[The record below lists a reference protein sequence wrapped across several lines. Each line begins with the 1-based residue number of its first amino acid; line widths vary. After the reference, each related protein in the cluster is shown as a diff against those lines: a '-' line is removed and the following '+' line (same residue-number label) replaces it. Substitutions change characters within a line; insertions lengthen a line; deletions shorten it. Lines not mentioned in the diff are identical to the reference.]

1 MRVVIK
7 NKYVKDFFATV
18 MFFTRI
24 PIKWS
29 VFSDKAPDLT
39 NAAWAFPLVGF
50 LIGLLSGVL
59 GDLLI
64 FLGSPIFLSC
74 IIAITM
80 SILLTGAFHE
90 DGLADTADGLGA
102 GGSPQRINKII
113 HDSRLGTYGVLA
125 LILGL
130 LTRLG
135 LLLTLVE
142 YGYSLVSILAIGF
155 ASGKLAILYS
165 RNFYNNSRFAKVGSI
180 VGVISNK
187 NLFIANL
194 IWGLPTLVIFPFYGI
209 LLGGLLMAFIIS
221 IIGLKSKKA
230 LGGITGDILGAVA
243 FLTELVFLFGII
255 IVKVTV
261 N

>member
-1 MRVVIK
+1 MIK
-7 NKYVKDFFATV
+7 NKYVVDFFATI

-29 VFSDKAPDLT
+29 FFSDKAPDLT
-39 NAAWAFPLVGF
+39 KAAWAFPLVGF
-50 LIGLLSGVL
+50 LIGLLSGAL
-59 GDLLI
+59 GDFLI
-64 FLGSPIFLSC
+64 FLGLPNFLSC
-74 IIAITM
+74 IIAIIM

-90 DGLADTADGLGA
+90 DGLADSADGLGA

-130 LTRLG
+130 LARLG

-142 YGYSLVSILAIGF
+142 YGYLLVSILSIGF

-165 RNFYNNSRFAKVGSI
+165 RNFFNNSRFAKVGSI

-194 IWGLPTLVIFPFYGI
+194 IWVLPTLVIFPFYGI
-209 LLGGLLMAFIIS
+209 LLGGILMTFIIS

-230 LGGITGDILGAVA
+230 LGGITGDILGAIA
-243 FLTELVFLFGII
+243 FLTELVFLLGIVI
-255 IVKVTV
+255 VTV
-261 N
+261 IVN

>member
-29 VFSDKAPDLT
+29 FFSDKAPDLT

-50 LIGLLSGVL
+50 LIGLLSGML
-59 GDLLI
+59 GDFLI
-64 FLGSPIFLSC
+64 FLGLPIFLSC

-142 YGYSLVSILAIGF
+142 YGYLLVSILSVGF

-165 RNFYNNSRFAKVGSI
+165 RNFFNNSKFAKVGSI

-187 NLFIANL
+187 NLFVANL
-194 IWGLPTLVIFPFYGI
+194 IWVLPTLVIFPFYGI
-209 LLGGLLMAFIIS
+209 LLGGILMTCIIS

-230 LGGITGDILGAVA
+230 LGGITGDILGAIA
-243 FLTELVFLFGII
+243 FLSELVFLFGII
-255 IVKVTV
+255 IVEVTV

>member
-1 MRVVIK
+1 MIK
-7 NKYVKDFFATV
+7 NKYVVDFFATI

-29 VFSDKAPDLT
+29 FFSDKAPDLT
-39 NAAWAFPLVGF
+39 KAAWAFPLVGF
-50 LIGLLSGVL
+50 LIGLLSGAL
-59 GDLLI
+59 GDFLI
-64 FLGSPIFLSC
+64 FLGLPNFLSC
-74 IIAITM
+74 IIAIIM

-130 LTRLG
+130 LARLG

-142 YGYSLVSILAIGF
+142 YGYLLVSILSIGF

-165 RNFYNNSRFAKVGSI
+165 RNFFNNSRFAKVGSI

-194 IWGLPTLVIFPFYGI
+194 IWVLPTLVIFPFYGI
-209 LLGGLLMAFIIS
+209 LLGGIMMTFIIS

-230 LGGITGDILGAVA
+230 LGGITGDILGAIA
-243 FLTELVFLFGII
+243 FLTELVFLLGIVI
-255 IVKVTV
+255 VTV
-261 N
+261 IVN

>member
-29 VFSDKAPDLT
+29 FFSDKAPDLT

-64 FLGSPIFLSC
+64 FLGLPIFLSC
-74 IIAITM
+74 IIAIIM

-102 GGSPQRINKII
+102 GGPPERINRII
-113 HDSRLGTYGVLA
+113 HDSRLGTYGVVA
-125 LILGL
+125 LNLGL

-135 LLLTLVE
+135 LSLTLVE
-142 YGYSLVSILAIGF
+142 YGYSLVSILSVGF
-155 ASGKLAILYS
+155 ASGKLAIIFS
-165 RNFYNNSRFAKVGSI
+165 RNFFNNSRFAKMGSI
-180 VGVISNK
+180 VGIISNK
-187 NLFIANL
+187 NLFLATM
-194 IWGLPTLVIFPFYGI
+194 IWALPTSVIFPFYGI
-209 LLGGLLMAFIIS
+209 LFGGLLMAFVIS
-221 IIGLKSKKA
+221 IIGLKSRKA

-255 IVKVTV
+255 VVTV
-261 N
+261 MVN

>member
-29 VFSDKAPDLT
+29 FFSDKAPDLT

-50 LIGLLSGVL
+50 LIGLLSGML
-59 GDLLI
+59 GDFLI
-64 FLGSPIFLSC
+64 FLGLPIFLSC

-142 YGYSLVSILAIGF
+142 YGYLLVSILSVGF

-187 NLFIANL
+187 NLFLATL
-194 IWGLPTLVIFPFYGI
+194 LWALPTSIIIPFYGI
-209 LLGGLLMAFIIS
+209 LFGVILMIFIIS
-221 IIGLKSKKA
+221 IMGFKSTKA
-230 LGGITGDILGAVA
+230 LGGVSGDILGAIA
-243 FLTELVFLFGII
+243 FLTELVFLLGIVI
-255 IVKVTV
+255 VTV
-261 N
+261 IVN

>member
-1 MRVVIK
+1 MIK
-7 NKYVKDFFATV
+7 NKYIIDFFATI

-29 VFSDKAPDLT
+29 FFSDKAPDLT
-39 NAAWAFPLVGF
+39 KAAWAFPLVGF
-50 LIGLLSGVL
+50 LIGLLSGML
-59 GDLLI
+59 GDFLI
-64 FLGSPIFLSC
+64 FLGLPIFLSC

-142 YGYSLVSILAIGF
+142 YGYLLVSILSVGF

-187 NLFIANL
+187 NLFLATL
-194 IWGLPTLVIFPFYGI
+194 LWALPTSIIIPFYGI
-209 LLGGLLMAFIIS
+209 LFGVILMIFIIS
-221 IIGLKSKKA
+221 IMGFKSTKA
-230 LGGITGDILGAVA
+230 LGGISGDILGAIA
-243 FLTELVFLFGII
+243 FLTELVFLLGIVI
-255 IVKVTV
+255 VTV
-261 N
+261 IVN

>member
-1 MRVVIK
+1 MV
-7 NKYVKDFFATV
+7 F
-18 MFFTRI
+18 
-24 PIKWS
+24 
-29 VFSDKAPDLT
+29 FSDKAPDLT

-50 LIGLLSGVL
+50 LIGLLSGML
-59 GDLLI
+59 GDLFI
-64 FLGSPIFLSC
+64 FLGLPIFLSC

-142 YGYSLVSILAIGF
+142 YGYLLVSILSVGF

-165 RNFYNNSRFAKVGSI
+165 RNFFNNSRFAKVGSI

-187 NLFIANL
+187 NLFLATL
-194 IWGLPTLVIFPFYGI
+194 IWALPT
-209 LLGGLLMAFIIS
+209 S
-221 IIGLKSKKA
+221 IIIPFLWNIVWCNTNDIYNFYN
-230 LGGITGDILGAVA
+230 GI
-243 FLTELVFLFGII
+243 
-255 IVKVTV
+255 
-261 N
+261 

>member
-7 NKYVKDFFATV
+7 NKYVIDFFATI

-29 VFSDKAPDLT
+29 FFSDKAPDLT

-50 LIGLLSGVL
+50 LIGLLSGML
-59 GDLLI
+59 GDFLI
-64 FLGSPIFLSC
+64 FLGLPIFLSC

-113 HDSRLGTYGVLA
+113 HDSRLGTYGVVA
-125 LILGL
+125 LNLGL

-135 LLLTLVE
+135 LSLTLVE
-142 YGYSLVSILAIGF
+142 YGYSLVSILSVGF
-155 ASGKLAILYS
+155 ASGKLAIIFS
-165 RNFYNNSRFAKVGSI
+165 RNFFNNSRFAKMGSI
-180 VGVISNK
+180 VGIVSHK
-187 NLFIANL
+187 NLFLGTL
-194 IWGLPTLVIFPFYGI
+194 IWVVPTSLIFTFYGI
-209 LLGGLLMAFIIS
+209 LFGVTLMVLIIS
-221 IIGLKSKKA
+221 IIGLKSKKD
-230 LGGITGDILGAVA
+230 LGGITGDILGAIA

>member
-1 MRVVIK
+1 M
-7 NKYVKDFFATV
+7 
-18 MFFTRI
+18 
-24 PIKWS
+24 
-29 VFSDKAPDLT
+29 
-39 NAAWAFPLVGF
+39 
-50 LIGLLSGVL
+50 
-59 GDLLI
+59 
-64 FLGSPIFLSC
+64 
-74 IIAITM
+74 
-80 SILLTGAFHE
+80 TGAFHE

-142 YGYSLVSILAIGF
+142 YGYLLVSILSVGF

-187 NLFIANL
+187 NLFLATVL
-194 IWGLPTLVIFPFYGI
+194 WALPTSIIIPFYGI
-209 LLGGLLMAFIIS
+209 LFGVILMIFIIS
-221 IIGLKSKKA
+221 IMGFKSTKA
-230 LGGITGDILGAVA
+230 LGGVSGDILGAIA
-243 FLTELVFLFGII
+243 FLTELVFLLGIVI
-255 IVKVTV
+255 VTV
-261 N
+261 IVN

>member
-1 MRVVIK
+1 MRLLIK
-7 NKYVKDFFATV
+7 NKYVVDFFATV

-29 VFSDKAPDLT
+29 FFSDKAPDLT
-39 NAAWAFPLVGF
+39 KAAWAFPLVGF
-50 LIGLLSGVL
+50 LIGGLSGLL
-59 GDLLI
+59 GDFLI
-64 FLGSPIFLSC
+64 YLGLSVFLSC
-74 IIAITM
+74 IVAITM
-80 SILLTGAFHE
+80 SVILTGAFHE

-102 GGSPQRINKII
+102 GGSPERINKII
-113 HDSRLGTYGVLA
+113 HDSRLGTYGVIA

-135 LLLTLVE
+135 LLSTLAE
-142 YGYSLVSILAIGF
+142 YGYSLASILSVGF
-155 ASGKLAILYS
+155 ASGKLAIIFTRIFFNS
-165 RNFYNNSRFAKVGSI
+165 SRFAKMGSI
-180 VGVISNK
+180 VGIISHK
-187 NLFIANL
+187 NLFLATM
-194 IWGLPTLVIFPFYGI
+194 IWALPTSVIFPFYGI

-255 IVKVTV
+255 IVTVTV

>member
-1 MRVVIK
+1 MRIVMK
-7 NKYVKDFFATV
+7 NKYVIDFFATV

-24 PIKWS
+24 PINWS
-29 VFSDKAPDLT
+29 FFSDKAPDLT
-39 NAAWAFPLVGF
+39 RAAWAFPLVGF
-50 LIGLLSGVL
+50 LIGGLSGGL
-59 GDLLI
+59 GDFLI
-64 FLGSPIFLSC
+64 FLGLPIFLSC

-113 HDSRLGTYGVLA
+113 HDSRLGTYGVVA
-125 LILGL
+125 LIFGL

-142 YGYSLVSILAIGF
+142 YGYLLVSILSVGF

-187 NLFIANL
+187 NLFLATL
-194 IWGLPTLVIFPFYGI
+194 LWALPTSIVIPFYGI
-209 LLGGLLMAFIIS
+209 LFGVILMIFIIS
-221 IIGLKSKKA
+221 IMGFKSTKA
-230 LGGITGDILGAVA
+230 LGGISGDILGAIA

>member
-1 MRVVIK
+1 MK
-7 NKYVKDFFATV
+7 NKYVIDFFATV

-29 VFSDKAPDLT
+29 FFSDKPPNIT

-50 LIGLLSGVL
+50 LIGGLSGVL

-64 FLGSPIFLSC
+64 FLGLPIFLSC
-74 IIAITM
+74 IITITM
-80 SILLTGAFHE
+80 SVILTGAFHE

-102 GGSPQRINKII
+102 GGSPKRINKII

-130 LTRLG
+130 LIRLG

-165 RNFYNNSRFAKVGSI
+165 RNFFNNSKFAKVGSI
-180 VGVISNK
+180 VGVISHK
-187 NLFIANL
+187 NLFLATL
-194 IWGLPTLVIFPFYGI
+194 IWALPTSMIIPFYGI
-209 LLGGLLMAFIIS
+209 LFGGILMIFIIS
-221 IIGLKSKKA
+221 LMGFKSTKA
-230 LGGITGDILGAVA
+230 LGGITGDILGAIA
-243 FLTELVFLFGII
+243 FLTELVFLLGII
-255 IVKVTV
+255 IVTV
-261 N
+261 IVN